1 MTAGA
6 VTPQRRATSRLDLP
20 SPDSNTI
27 CARHTSECGM
37 LCERTIARNC
47 SRSASLIP
55 NAVLGLPIL
64 ATSLITVAGLMPH
77 VKILMGHYTSSSM
90 KIREFP
96 PKLPSWVS
104 DRLFG
109 YDFFISYSHRD
120 GEAYA
125 KKLAAELRRLGYA

>member
-27 CARHTSECGM
+27 CARRTSECGM

-47 SRSASLIP
+47 SRSESLIT

-64 ATSLITVAGLMPH
+64 HTSVITLADLMQS
-77 VKILMGHYTSSSM
+77 VKILMGHHTSYFY
-90 KIREFP
+90 K
-96 PKLPSWVS
+96 KAAAV
-104 DRLFG
+104 G
-109 YDFFISYSHRD
+109 GDFV
-120 GEAYA
+120 
-125 KKLAAELRRLGYA
+125 L